1 METEAEAVAYI
12 TCRKLGIDRKSSAAF
27 SPACI
32 AGWMAQKGADFQ
44 TALVRAV
51 KAADTILDG
60 DWPGND
66 DNGSAL

>member
-1 METEAEAVAYI
+1 METEAEAAAYS
-12 TCRKLGIDRKSSAAF
+12 RKLGIDLGSSEAF
-27 SPACI
+27 SPAYI

-44 TALVRAV
+44 TALGRAV

-66 DNGSAL
+66 DRKGTL